1 MLNCDGKVE
10 NTFTDS
16 NCQNVSD
23 LESNYLYRIIGN
35 MNWLE
40 SSEIMSSIAGFLAED
55 LGRGDITTTS
65 TVPPD
70 TRGLGKFLAK
80 EYLVLCGLDV
90 AEAVFFQLDP
100 DGAEIETTFNE
111 GDEIEDGTV
120 FATLKG
126 YADVLLVG
134 ERTALNLIQR
144 MSGIATLTR
153 QFVKAVE
160 GTKAQIVDT
169 RKTAPGLRM
178 LEKYAVT
185 IGGGRNHRM
194 GLDDGVLIKDNH
206 IALAGGIT
214 EAVHAA
220 KATVGHLHKIEVEIS
235 NWAQLREAIEAGAEI
250 VMLDNQTPEEAAKL
264 VDMARNL
271 NPNVLIEASGNMS
284 LDRVRSYAEAGV
296 DLISV
301 GRITHSARA
310 MDISFKIQIA

>member
-1 MLNCDGKVE
+1 
-10 NTFTDS
+10 
-16 NCQNVSD
+16 
-23 LESNYLYRIIGN
+23 

-40 SSEIMSSIAGFLAED
+40 NGEILTSIGEFLAED
-55 LGRGDITTTS
+55 IGRGDITTTA
-65 TVPPD
+65 TVPQD
-70 TRGLGKFLAK
+70 TRGVGRFLAK

-100 DGAEIETTFNE
+100 DVGEIETGYNE
-111 GDEIEDGTV
+111 GDEIEEGTV

-160 GTKAQIVDT
+160 GTGAAIVDT
-169 RKTAPGLRM
+169 RKTTPGLRA

-185 IGGGRNHRM
+185 VGGGKNHRM

-214 EAVHAA
+214 RAVSAA
-220 KATVGHLHKIEVEIS
+220 KERVGHLHKIEVEIS

-264 VDMARNL
+264 VGMARNL
-271 NPNVLIEASGNMS
+271 NPNVLIEASGNMD

-310 MDISFKIQIA
+310 VDISFKIQIG

>member
-1 MLNCDGKVE
+1 
-10 NTFTDS
+10 
-16 NCQNVSD
+16 
-23 LESNYLYRIIGN
+23 

-40 SSEIMSSIAGFLAED
+40 SGEVMAAIGEFLAED
-55 LGRGDITTTS
+55 IGRGDITTTA
-65 TVPPD
+65 TVPAE
-70 TRGLGKFLAK
+70 TRGVGRFLAK

-90 AEAVFFQLDP
+90 AEAVFFHLDP
-100 DGAEIETTFNE
+100 DGSEIEAAFNE

-144 MSGIATLTR
+144 MSGIATMTR
-153 QFVKAVE
+153 AYVKAVE
-160 GTKAQIVDT
+160 GTGAKIVDT
-169 RKTAPGLRM
+169 RKTTPGLRM

-185 IGGGRNHRM
+185 VGGGKNHRM

-206 IALAGGIT
+206 IALAGGIA
-214 EAVHAA
+214 EAVKAA
-220 KATVGHLHKIEVEIS
+220 KDKVGHLHKIEVEVS
-235 NWAQLREAIEAGAEI
+235 NWAQLREAINAGAEI

-264 VDMARNL
+264 VEMARNM
-271 NPNVLIEASGNMS
+271 NPNVLLEASGGMD

-301 GRITHSARA
+301 GRLTHSARA
-310 MDISFKIQIA
+310 VDISFKIQIA

>member
-1 MLNCDGKVE
+1 
-10 NTFTDS
+10 
-16 NCQNVSD
+16 
-23 LESNYLYRIIGN
+23 

-40 SSEIMSSIAGFLAED
+40 TGDVMRAVGEFIAED
-55 LGRGDITTTS
+55 IGRGDITTTA
-65 TVPPD
+65 TVPQD
-70 TRGLGKFLAK
+70 TRGLGRFLAK
-80 EYLVLCGLDV
+80 EDLVLCGLQV
-90 AEAVFFQLDP
+90 AESVFIHLDP
-100 DGAEIETTFNE
+100 EVDEMETSNVD
-111 GDEIEDGTV
+111 GDEIAAGTV

-153 QFVKAVE
+153 AYVKAIE
-160 GTKAQIVDT
+160 GTGAQIVDT
-169 RKTAPGLRM
+169 RKTTPGLRM
-178 LEKYAVT
+178 LEKYSVT
-185 IGGGRNHRM
+185 IGGGKNHRM

-214 EAVHAA
+214 EAVRAA
-220 KATVGHLHKIEVEIS
+220 KNSVGHLHKIEVEIT

-264 VDMARNL
+264 VQMARNL
-271 NPNVLIEASGNMS
+271 NPNVIIEASGGMD
-284 LDRVRSYAEAGV
+284 LDRVRSFAEAGV

-310 MDISFKIQIA
+310 VDISFKIQAA